1 MGTSSALQG
10 WLELRAVKGLGPITY
25 ARLIN
30 RFGSPQAILKAN
42 FSALVAT
49 GDLSPSLAQS
59 LQKPL
64 PDHTVK
70 EIQRE
75 IEAVEAGRFSI
86 LTLTDL
92 QYPARLKT
100 IADPPPLLYYTGS
113 LQPCDQQALA
123 IVGARKGSHAGR
135 AFTRTLSG
143 DLAALG
149 FTIVSGLARGIDA
162 DAHQGALTVGGRTLA
177 VLGCGIDRTYP
188 PEHHTLRQQ
197 IEEHGAVLSEFPMG
211 TSPQSFHFPQRNRI
225 ISGLSLGVIVT
236 EATLKSGSLI
246 TARMALE
253 HNREVFAVP
262 GNVTHPLSHGPHG
275 LIQQGAK
282 LVQKPWDIVEEIL
295 PMLEPS
301 FRENLEGRHN
311 EGKTQKTILELG
323 PEEQHLFDRIPSE
336 PISLDELITQ
346 GSYSSSEVMS
356 ILLSLEM
363 KGLIKQ
369 IPGLQYIRMTTDNN
383 R

>member
-1 MGTSSALQG
+1 MGTSSVLQR
-10 WLELRAVKGLGPITY
+10 WLELRAVKGLGAITF

-30 RFGSPQAILKAN
+30 RFGSPEAIHNAN
-42 FSALVAT
+42 LSELVTT
-49 GDLSPSLAQS
+49 GDLSPSLAQALKQPLS
-59 LQKPL
+59 PNVQK
-64 PDHTVK
+64 H
-70 EIQRE
+70 IQRE
-75 IEAVEAGRFSI
+75 LDAVETGKFSI
-86 LTLTDL
+86 LTLSEP
-92 QYPARLKT
+92 QYPHRLKT

-113 LQPCDQQALA
+113 FQECDQQALA

-162 DAHQGALTVGGRTLA
+162 DAHQGALTAGGRTLA

-197 IEEHGAVLSEFPMG
+197 IEQHGTVFSEFPMG

-253 HNREVFAVP
+253 QNREVFAVP
-262 GNVTHPLSHGPHG
+262 GNVAHPLSHGPHG

-282 LVQKPWDIVEEIL
+282 LVQQPWDIVEEIL

-301 FRENLEGRHN
+301 SRENLERRHN
-311 EGKTQKTILELG
+311 EVETQTIPLVLG
-323 PEEQHLFDRIPSE
+323 PEEQHLFDRIPLE

-369 IPGLQYIRMTTDNN
+369 VPGLQYVRISIR
-383 R
+383 

>member
-1 MGTSSALQG
+1 MAASSALQG

-25 ARLIN
+25 SRLIN
-30 RFGSPQAILKAN
+30 RFGSPKAIREAN

-49 GDLSPSLAQS
+49 GELSPSLAQS
-59 LQKPL
+59 IQQPL
-64 PDHTVK
+64 SDHSSK
-70 EIQRE
+70 KIQQE
-75 IEAVEAGRFSI
+75 IEAVKVGRFSI
-86 LTLTDL
+86 LTLTDP

-113 LQPCDQQALA
+113 SQDCDQQALA

-162 DAHQGALTVGGRTLA
+162 DAHQGALTAGGRTLA
-177 VLGCGIDRTYP
+177 ILGCGIDRTYP
-188 PEHHTLRQQ
+188 PEHHTLRQK
-197 IEEHGAVLSEFPMG
+197 IEQHGAVYSEFPMG
-211 TSPQSFHFPQRNRI
+211 TTPQSFHFPQRNRI

-301 FRENLEGRHN
+301 FRENLEGHHN
-311 EGKTQKTILELG
+311 EIKTQKTPLELG
-323 PEEQHLFDRIPSE
+323 TEERHLFDRIPLE

>member
-1 MGTSSALQG
+1 MQG

-30 RFGSPQAILKAN
+30 RFGSPDAVRRAN
-42 FSALVAT
+42 LSELVEA
-49 GDLSPSLAQS
+49 GELSPSFAQA
-59 LQKPL
+59 LKQPL
-64 PDHTVK
+64 SDK
-70 EIQRE
+70 NAKQIQRE
-75 IEAVEAGRFSI
+75 LDAVESGQFSI
-86 LTLTDL
+86 LTLADP
-92 QYPARLKT
+92 QYPAQLKT
-100 IADPPPLLYYTGS
+100 IADPPSVLYYTGQ
-113 LQPCDQQALA
+113 LLGCNQQALA

-135 AFTRTLSG
+135 AFTRQLSG

-162 DAHQGALTVGGRTLA
+162 DAHEGALASAGRTVA

-188 PEHHTLRQQ
+188 PEHQKLRQR
-197 IEEHGAVLSEFPMG
+197 IEQQGAVLSEFPMG
-211 TSPQSFHFPQRNRI
+211 TSPQSFHFPQRNRV

-253 HNREVFAVP
+253 QNREVFAVP
-262 GNVTHPLSHGPHG
+262 GNVTHPLSQGPHH

-282 LVQKPWDIVEEIL
+282 LVEKPWDIVEEIL

-301 FRENLEGRHN
+301 FREHLETQQEVV
-311 EGKTQKTILELG
+311 EGQPSAIALG
-323 PEEQHLFDRIPSE
+323 PEEQHVFNRIPLE
-336 PISLDELITQ
+336 PVSLDELIAQ

-356 ILLSLEM
+356 LLLSLEM

-369 IPGLQYIRMTTDNN
+369 VPGLQYVRITIR
-383 R
+383 